1 MAVVGRGVFCREE
14 DQRHLSARRSGA
26 VGCLLDMIALAMAS
40 TISNGSCSS
49 QMPCRSP
56 AAKQCCK
63 WQVFKGLN
71 RWHQQRYVR
80 AIPVSKQYYR
90 GVATKYCMH
99 SIIYYY
105 LRLYCKYV
113 TPYLGRSP
121 RRCHQH
127 HAPLQRSR
135 PGPLRL
141 LQAVL
146 QAGLQPTRSAPRT
159 LLKPYLRP
167 LLLLSKN
174 ATE

>member
-113 TPYLGRSP
+113 TLTSVD
-121 RRCHQH
+121 HQGV
-127 HAPLQRSR
+127 AINITPLCSVAYSGLYDCFRQCCR
-135 PGPLRL
+135 PACNPL
-141 LQAVL
+141 AVH
-146 QAGLQPTRSAPRT
+146 RVHC
-159 LLKPYLRP
+159 
-167 LLLLSKN
+167 
-174 ATE
+174 